1 MADPTPKS
9 REERTEILKGII
21 KDLHAGADIEGLK
34 QRFADL
40 IKDVEATEI
49 ARMEQRLVEEG
60 MPPEQ
65 IKKLCDVHVEVF
77 RESLERQKAPNTQ
90 PGHPVHT
97 FRAENEAL
105 TAVADEFV
113 AALEA
118 LGSPPTD
125 AALES
130 GRDTLRGL
138 LDQLMTV
145 DAHYLRKENQLFPF
159 LEKHGVSGPTQV
171 MWAIHDDIRALLKK
185 ARAALLSGDASGL
198 LSAGTEA
205 AKTLKEMTYK
215 EEKILFPLSLDT
227 LSDTEWAEIRA
238 GEGELGYALVTPG
251 QGWKPADAG
260 PGQAPAAAPEPSS
273 AAPGGRVPL
282 STGALTPEQ
291 IDLLLLNLHLDV
303 SFVDENDEVRYY
315 SATKERIFPRSPG
328 IVGRKVQNCHPPDS
342 VHVVNGIL
350 EAFKSGARDTAEF
363 WIALHG
369 GLVYI
374 RYFAMRDANGSYR
387 GTLEVSQDVTGIR
400 ELEGEQRLLDWEN

>member
-1 MADPTPKS
+1 MADQTPKS

-21 KDLHAGADIEGLK
+21 EDLHAGADIEGLK
-34 QRFADL
+34 QRFAEL

-77 RESLERQKAPNTQ
+77 RESLERQKAPDAQ

-97 FRAENEAL
+97 FRAENVAL
-105 TAVADEFV
+105 AAVADRFV

-118 LGSPPTD
+118 LGSPPADT
-125 AALES
+125 ALAD
-130 GRDTLRGL
+130 GRGTLTEL
-138 LDQLMTV
+138 LDELMTV

-185 ARAALLSGDASGL
+185 ARAALASGGAGEL
-198 LSAGTEA
+198 LSAGMEA

-215 EEKILFPLSLDT
+215 EEKILFPMSLDT

-238 GEGELGYALVTPG
+238 GEDELGYALVTPG
-251 QGWKPADAG
+251 EGWKPAGAG
-260 PGQAPAAAPEPSS
+260 PDQAPTAAPEPSL

-291 IDLLLLNLHLDV
+291 IDLLLLNLQLDV
-303 SFVDENDEVRYY
+303 SFIDENDEVRYY
-315 SATKERIFPRSPG
+315 SATEERIFPRSPG

-342 VHVVNGIL
+342 VHTVNKIL
-350 EAFKSGARDTAEF
+350 EAFKSGARDSAEF
-363 WIALHG
+363 WIAIRG

-374 RYFAMRDANGSYR
+374 RYFAMRDADGSYR

-400 ELEGEQRLLDWEN
+400 ELEGEQRLLNWES

>member
-9 REERTEILKGII
+9 REERVEILKGII
-21 KDLHAGADIEGLK
+21 EDLHAGADIEGLK

-77 RESLERQKAPNTQ
+77 KESLERQKAPDTQ

-105 TAVADEFV
+105 TAVADKFV

-185 ARAALLSGDASGL
+185 ARAALFSGDASGL
-198 LSAGTEA
+198 LSAGVEA
-205 AKTLKEMTYK
+205 AKTLREMTYK
-215 EEKILFPLSLDT
+215 EEKVLFPMSLDT

-315 SATKERIFPRSPG
+315 SAAKERIFPRSPG

>member
-9 REERTEILKGII
+9 REERMGILKGII
-21 KDLHAGADIEGLK
+21 EDLHAGADIEGLK
-34 QRFADL
+34 RRFTHL
-40 IKDVEATEI
+40 IEDVQAPEI

-65 IKKLCDVHVEVF
+65 IKELCDVHVEVF
-77 RESLERQKAPNTQ
+77 KESLERQKAPEAQ

-97 FRAENEAL
+97 FQAENAAL

-125 AALES
+125 AALVDAK
-130 GRDTLRGL
+130 DTLTEL
-138 LDQLMTV
+138 LGRLATV

-185 ARAALLSGDASGL
+185 TRAALESGGAAQAVSTGL
-198 LSAGTEA
+198 EA
-205 AKTLKEMTYK
+205 AKTLKEMIYK
-215 EEKILFPLSLDT
+215 EEKILFPMSLDA
-227 LSDTEWAEIRA
+227 LSETEWAEIRA
-238 GEGELGYALVTPG
+238 GEDELGYSLVAPG
-251 QGWKPADAG
+251 EGWRPAEAG
-260 PGQAPAAAPEPSS
+260 PGQPPAAVPEPLS

-291 IDLLLLNLHLDV
+291 VDLLLLNLHLDV

-342 VHVVNGIL
+342 VHTVNKIL
-350 EAFKSGARDTAEF
+350 EAFKSGAKDSADF
-363 WIALHG
+363 WIAIRG

-374 RYFAMRDANGSYR
+374 RYFAMRDADGNYR
-387 GTLEVSQDVTGIR
+387 GTLEISQDVTGIR
-400 ELEGEQRLLDWEN
+400 ELEGEQRLLDWED